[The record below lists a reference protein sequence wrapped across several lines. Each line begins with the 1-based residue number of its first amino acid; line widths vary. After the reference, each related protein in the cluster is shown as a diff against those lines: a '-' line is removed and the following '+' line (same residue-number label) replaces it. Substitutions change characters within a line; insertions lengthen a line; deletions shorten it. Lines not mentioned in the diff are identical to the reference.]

1 MRQQKALLLPLAILG
16 LVFGVQIAIGQVI
29 TSTIYGVVTDPSG
42 ATIPGATI
50 TATSEDSGATASV
63 VTNAAGEFTLGSLQP
78 GRYIIQIEASG
89 FKIQKQMGLAVA
101 AGQRVR
107 VTYALEVGSVNTT
120 VEISATVPLINTV
133 NAEQRTNIASTQI
146 TELPTVRRDWTNL
159 LNLNAGVASDGMTVS
174 LNGLPAASFRFTVDG
189 TDASANSEQPN
200 ISMYQNFNFVRG
212 VSIEAVDE
220 VNVAKGIASAEIAN
234 TMSGNVN
241 IITKRGTNEFHGS
254 LFELN
259 QTENLNAR
267 VQTLRTKPPLVYNQ
281 FGGSIGGPIIKNKL
295 FAFGVYE
302 GYRLRGFQALNG
314 TVPTAEFRAK
324 AIAAVPAYKPYFD
337 IYPLP
342 NQPYS
347 PGAITGTFNGA
358 DSQKGQDNH
367 AIARVDW
374 NMRNDTIVTGRYTR
388 GRPARRDPRVTANF
402 RDFLGQQEVGSVGVI
417 HTRGRWTSESRF
429 GVNFNSVNRLD
440 NIYTLNV
447 GGGITGNLGFGDAG
461 ETLLLEGT
469 TWSLD
474 QIFGMTIGRH
484 SLRYGGHFDQLRVS
498 RENIETPDIQY
509 ANEADFLANIP
520 NRIQVTWGVNYFL
533 MHQENFGVFIQDD
546 FKFSRRLVLNIGMR
560 WDHYTVPKEKD
571 GRLFNRSA
579 PWGFGPLRDPDS
591 IYDAK
596 YGSFSPRVGFAYT
609 LDSAGKTVLRAG
621 FGMFYNPRLVYGGPV
636 DIVMNAIDEPN
647 RLIFSREEALKYSV
661 LRYPVLN
668 DKVLPLAKGLGLQG
682 TAALQTDWGN
692 PHSYQWTLSLQH
704 QLTKDMALEASYVGT
719 VGRSLMMVLE
729 VNQPNRITGIR
740 PVQPEKYATFR
751 YRNEDEHSSYHGM
764 QLNIRKRLAA
774 GFSAN
779 INYAWSKT
787 LSFSGDADL
796 LLPNSPQDVNN
807 IRGNKGPANLDRTHR
822 FYMDAMYELPF
833 AKLTSSNAGVTR
845 ALLGGWQVNGI
856 FTAMSGDPF
865 NVSFPGYTEQR
876 PDSTGAE
883 QILSGWQTSYVY
895 LNKAAYA
902 QIPLSAAGYPVRPGN
917 LARNSV
923 YGPGWWRL
931 DMSIG
936 KATRI
941 TEQMRFQLRFDLF
954 NAFNHTNLSGIRNDI
969 RRADFGT
976 LTGTRGARTVQ
987 INLRLVF

>member
-1 MRQQKALLLPLAILG
+1 MRRLKAFLLPLVILG
-16 LVFGVQIAIGQVI
+16 LFLGVQLAFGQVI
-29 TSTIYGVVTDPSG
+29 TSTIYGTVTDPSG
-42 ATIPGATI
+42 AAIPGATI

-63 VTNAAGEFTLGSLQP
+63 ATNTAGEFTLGSLQP
-78 GRYIIQIEASG
+78 GRYTIQIEANG
-89 FKIQKQMGLAVA
+89 FKTQKQTGLDVA
-101 AGQRVR
+101 GGQRVR
-107 VTYALEVGSVNTT
+107 VTYALEVGSVSTT
-120 VEISATVPLINTV
+120 VEITATAPLINTV
-133 NAEQRTNIASTQI
+133 NAEQRTNLGATQI
-146 TELPTVRRDWTNL
+146 TELPTARRDWTNL
-159 LNLNAGVASDGMTVS
+159 LNLNAGVSSDGMSVS
-174 LNGLPAASFRFTVDG
+174 LNGLPGGSLRFTVDG

-220 VNVAKGIASAEIAN
+220 VNVAKGIASAEVAN

-267 VQTLRTKPPLVYNQ
+267 DQTLRTKPPLVYNQ
-281 FGGSIGGPIIKNKL
+281 FGGSVGGPIIKNKL

-314 TVPTAEFRAK
+314 TVPTQEFRTK
-324 AIAAVPAYKPYFD
+324 AIAAVAAYKPFFD
-337 IYPLP
+337 IFPLP
-342 NQPYS
+342 NQPYTA
-347 PGAITGTFNGA
+347 GAITGTYVGA

-388 GRPARRDPRVTANF
+388 GRPGRRDPRVTQNY
-402 RDFLGQQEVGSVGVI
+402 RDFLGQQEIGTVGVI
-417 HTRGRWTSESRF
+417 HTAGRWTSESRF
-429 GVNFNSVNRLD
+429 GVNYNSVNRVD

-447 GGGITGNLGFGDAG
+447 GGGITGNLGFSDAG
-461 ETLLLEGT
+461 ETLLLQGT

-484 SLRYGGHFDQLRVS
+484 SLRTGGHFDQLRVS
-498 RENIETPDIQY
+498 RENIETPEIQY

-533 MHQENFGVFIQDD
+533 MKQENFGVFVQDD
-546 FKFSRRLVLNIGMR
+546 FKLSRRLVLNMGVR
-560 WDHYTVPKEKD
+560 WDHYTVPNEKD

-596 YGSFSPRVGFAYT
+596 YDNFSPRVGFAYT
-609 LDSAGKTVLRAG
+609 MDESGKTVLRTG
-621 FGMFYNPRLVYGGPV
+621 FGTFYNPRLVYGGPV
-636 DIVMNAIDEPN
+636 DIVKNAIDEPN
-647 RLIFSREEALKYSV
+647 RLIFSRDEALKYPV
-661 LRYPVLN
+661 LRYPVIN
-668 DKVLPLAKGLGLQG
+668 SNVLPLAKGLGLEG

-692 PHSYQWTLSLQH
+692 PHSYQWTFSLQH
-704 QLTKDMALEASYVGT
+704 QFTKDMALEASYVGT
-719 VGRSLMMVLE
+719 LGRSLMMVLE
-729 VNQPNRITGIR
+729 VNQPNRLTGIR

-751 YRNEDEHSSYHGM
+751 YRNEDEHSSYHGL
-764 QLNIRKRLAA
+764 QLNVRKRLAG
-774 GFSAN
+774 GFMAN
-779 INYAWSKT
+779 MNYAWSKT

-796 LLPNSPQDVNN
+796 LLPNSPQDVYN
-807 IRGNKGPANLDRTHR
+807 IKANRGPANLDRTHR
-822 FYMDAMYELPF
+822 FYADFLYDVPF
-833 AKLTSSNAGVTR
+833 EKLSGSKSGASR
-845 ALLGGWQVNGI
+845 LLLGGWQVNGI
-856 FTAMSGDPF
+856 FYALSGDPF

-876 PDSTGAE
+876 PDVTGQT
-883 QILSGWQTSYVY
+883 QILDDWQSTHRY
-895 LNKAAYA
+895 LNQAAYA
-902 QIPLSAAGYPVRPGN
+902 QIPLSSAGYPVRPGN
-917 LARNSV
+917 LSRNSV

-931 DMSIG
+931 DMGIG
-936 KATRI
+936 KSTRI

-969 RRADFGT
+969 RRSDFGV